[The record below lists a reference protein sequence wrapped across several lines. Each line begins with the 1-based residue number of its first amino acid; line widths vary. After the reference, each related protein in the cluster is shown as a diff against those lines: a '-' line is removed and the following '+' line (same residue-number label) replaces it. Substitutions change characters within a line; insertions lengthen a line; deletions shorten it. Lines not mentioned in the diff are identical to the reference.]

1 MLDFSNKSDDM
12 KDVFK
17 FSRDLKHFSLGML
30 QIWIVSW
37 LHNP

>member
-1 MLDFSNKSDDM
+1 MLDFSNKSDEM
-12 KDVFK
+12 KDVSSF
-17 FSRDLKHFSLGML
+17 LGISDIFFLEMI